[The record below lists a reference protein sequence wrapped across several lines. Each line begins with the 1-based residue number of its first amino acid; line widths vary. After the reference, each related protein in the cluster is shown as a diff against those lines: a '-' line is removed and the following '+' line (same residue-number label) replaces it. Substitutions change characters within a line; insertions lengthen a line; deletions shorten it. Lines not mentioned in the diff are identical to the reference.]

1 MKYTMEKYVRVERLL
16 AHESNVHVLNTVF
29 LIHFNQFTFVYL
41 RDGDV
46 QYHHK
51 TDTTKHC
58 NSHDSCCLTVASP
71 ILTVGFIVKITYVI
85 FRNHFAFIVIS
96 SVS

>member
-1 MKYTMEKYVRVERLL
+1 MKKYVRVERLDPCI
-16 AHESNVHVLNTVF
+16 ECTCVEYSFV
-29 LIHFNQFTFVYL
+29 LIHFNQFTFVCL
-41 RDGDV
+41 RDGDI

-85 FRNHFAFIVIS
+85 FRNHFVFIIIS